1 MAGTTIQTSSERAK
15 AMCQSILNGTKKQH
29 IIVSDAPNYES
40 IIDLNLNSYC
50 NWLNTKNAKTILMI

>member
-1 MAGTTIQTSSERAK
+1 MTKTTTQTSSERAEIMYK
-15 AMCQSILNGTKKQH
+15 SVLNGTKKQH
-29 IIVSDAPNYES
+29 IIVSDAPNYKS